1 MCRIDSCYEHTT
13 SRVVEGTR
21 MDPGCSGQ
29 ISDILLDQV
38 EWALVR
44 ITDRITWWERCDW
57 IQKNCSVWQDH
68 TDWPLWQIGLSDI
81 EFYVP
86 ERDAVIYYLKWL

>member
-1 MCRIDSCYEHTT
+1 MFKTNGIDEH
-13 SRVVEGTR
+13 SSSGVERGTR
-21 MDPGCSGQ
+21 MGIRHPGQ
-29 ISDILLDQV
+29 VYDILLDQV

-68 TDWPLWQIGLSDI
+68 TDWPMWQIGLSDI